1 MVAVEHVGKQN
12 RRVERQLGLG
22 AALDHAQ
29 SAARRAA
36 ERRTVQPLATQ
47 QRHQRHALVDEAR
60 ATSAAGRQR
69 AARLDGDD
77 RQQRRIGDGAVGHA
91 AERRHVR
98 RAALEPPLVEKREPD
113 AVRLDVAELHARA
126 ALSRSPC

>member
-1 MVAVEHVGKQN
+1 M
-12 RRVERQLGLG
+12 LS
-22 AALDHAQ
+22 DS
-29 SAARRAA
+29 SASARLSTTHSRPPAEPA
-36 ERRTVQPLATQ
+36 ERRAVQPLATQ
-47 QRHQRHALVDEAR
+47 QRHQRHRKRALVDEAR